1 MIITIMVSIFLAL
14 VVVPGIVLLLQAKKR
29 MREGNPVKIDY
40 RTLNNFGKY
49 TVLFGIII
57 TVVFFVLQ
65 IPFYAGLPIL
75 ALGLLYL
82 IVGRVNRR
90 KWH

>member
-29 MREGNPVKIDY
+29 MREGNPVKTDY
-40 RTLNNFGKY
+40 RILYSFGKY
-49 TVLFGIII
+49 IVPFGIII

-65 IPFYAGLPIL
+65 IPFYIGLPIL

-82 IVGRVNRR
+82 VIGRINRR
-90 KWH
+90 KWQ

>member
-1 MIITIMVSIFLAL
+1 MIITIMISIFLAL
-14 VVVPGIVLLLQAKKR
+14 VVVPGIVMLLQAKKR
-29 MREGNPVKIDY
+29 MLEGNSVKTDY
-40 RTLNNFGKY
+40 RTLYNFGKY
-49 TVLFGIII
+49 IVLFGIII

-82 IVGRVNRR
+82 IIGLANRR

>member
-1 MIITIMVSIFLAL
+1 MIITVMISIVLAL
-14 VVVPGIVLLLQAKKR
+14 VVVPVIVMLLQARKR
-29 MREGNPVKIDY
+29 MLEGNLVKTDY
-40 RTLNNFGKY
+40 RTLYNFGKY
-49 TVLFGIII
+49 IVLFGIII

-82 IVGRVNRR
+82 IIGRANRR

>member
-1 MIITIMVSIFLAL
+1 MIITVMISIFLAL
-14 VVVPGIVLLLQAKKR
+14 VVVPGIVMLLQARKR
-29 MREGNPVKIDY
+29 MCQGNPFRIDY
-40 RTLNNFGKY
+40 RILYSFGKY
-49 TVLFGIII
+49 IVPFGFII

-82 IVGRVNRR
+82 VIGRINRR
-90 KWH
+90 KWQ

>member
-1 MIITIMVSIFLAL
+1 MIITILIPIFLAL
-14 VVVPGIVLLLQAKKR
+14 VVVPGIVLLLQARKR
-29 MREGNPVKIDY
+29 MREGNLVKTDY
-40 RTLNNFGKY
+40 RIVYSFGKY
-49 TVLFGIII
+49 IVPFGIIVTI
-57 TVVFFVLQ
+57 VFFILQ

-82 IVGRVNRR
+82 VIGRANRR